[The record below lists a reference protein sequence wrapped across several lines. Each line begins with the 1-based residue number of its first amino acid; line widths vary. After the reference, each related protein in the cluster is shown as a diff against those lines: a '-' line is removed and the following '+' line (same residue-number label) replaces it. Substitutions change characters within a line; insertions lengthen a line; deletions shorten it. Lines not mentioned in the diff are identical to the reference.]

1 MYFTKVELQN
11 FGIYKGTHEMCL
23 SNNIGNRNITL
34 VGGLNGRGKTTFHD
48 AILIALYGKQA
59 LKYIQEKARSYDK
72 LLLDHINKHAKNE
85 ETYVAVSIC
94 LDDGTNIRV
103 KRVWSAKGK
112 KLEQETVVEKNG
124 AIDKY
129 LGESWSYYIEEILPF
144 GIARFFFFNNEKI
157 TQLADDTSFEQ
168 IKNSI
173 KSAIGVSTI
182 EKAIE
187 HADEVIRR
195 KKSALAAFEHSEENV
210 GYQEVEKQIEDI
222 DTRLAEATK
231 QANELERRCET
242 LAATLEAKEK
252 EFWSSGGD
260 LSRNRDAIKSEMQKI
275 SSEVDRV
282 HEEIMQLAVDAST
295 PLFLCRN
302 LVSQSYNVEL
312 SSQQSEAKLYSD
324 RIIVNLHQQ
333 IMDRLSDCGLNPADL
348 DAVKHIINDVL
359 VGHLPEEGT
368 AEPAKNMSA
377 TSMLLYQR
385 LIAEVFQKITQR
397 IKTLVNH
404 VDAHESELMSLD
416 AHLGAAD
423 EKTLAMQ
430 LFDAL
435 KSIEAEKAIADS
447 TYQKNL
453 DQIESLKHQR
463 DVLVAKRI
471 QLIKTIAE
479 KEHSNDD
486 NARIVKYAAMS
497 IEVLNEFKVRL
508 QREKVAKLSSTAT
521 HCFRELVQ
529 KESLVS
535 EIRIDS
541 ATLDVTILDFDGNEL
556 LKSQLSAG
564 EQQMFAVAI
573 VWALALTSGY
583 KAPVIIDTPMA
594 RLDSSH
600 RANFVTKYLPAASSQ
615 VMVLSTDE
623 EVYGRYL
630 DLIRDNVVDYYTL
643 LYREEEQCT
652 SIVHGY
658 FGEV

>member
-1 MYFTKVELQN
+1 
-11 FGIYKGTHEMCL
+11 
-23 SNNIGNRNITL
+23 
-34 VGGLNGRGKTTFHD
+34 
-48 AILIALYGKQA
+48 
-59 LKYIQEKARSYDK
+59 
-72 LLLDHINKHAKNE
+72 
-85 ETYVAVSIC
+85 
-94 LDDGTNIRV
+94 
-103 KRVWSAKGK
+103 
-112 KLEQETVVEKNG
+112 
-124 AIDKY
+124 
-129 LGESWSYYIEEILPF
+129 
-144 GIARFFFFNNEKI
+144 
-157 TQLADDTSFEQ
+157 
-168 IKNSI
+168 
-173 KSAIGVSTI
+173 
-182 EKAIE
+182 
-187 HADEVIRR
+187 
-195 KKSALAAFEHSEENV
+195 
-210 GYQEVEKQIEDI
+210 
-222 DTRLAEATK
+222 
-231 QANELERRCET
+231 
-242 LAATLEAKEK
+242 
-252 EFWSSGGD
+252 
-260 LSRNRDAIKSEMQKI
+260 MQKI
-275 SSEVDRV
+275 SSEVARV
-282 HEEIMQLAVDAST
+282 QEEIMQLAVDAST
-295 PLFLCRN
+295 PLFMCRN
-302 LVSQSYNVEL
+302 LVSQSYDVEL

-333 IMDRLSDCGLNPADL
+333 IMDRLADCGLSSADL
-348 DAVKHIINDVL
+348 NAVKLIINDVL
-359 VGHLPEEGT
+359 VGHLPENT
-368 AEPAKNMSA
+368 SNEPIKNMSA
-377 TSMLLYQR
+377 TSMMLYQR

-397 IKTLVNH
+397 IDALVNH
-404 VDAHESELMSLD
+404 VDAQESELMSLD

-447 TYQKNL
+447 DYQRHL
-453 DQIESLKHQR
+453 DQIESLKRQR
-463 DVLVAKRI
+463 EMLVAKRI
-471 QLIKTIAE
+471 QLIKAIAE
-479 KEHSNDD
+479 KEHANDD

-497 IEVLNEFKVRL
+497 IEVLSEFKVRL

-521 HCFRELVQ
+521 NCFRELVQ

-541 ATLDVTILDFDGNEL
+541 TTLDVTIIDIDGKEL

-623 EVYGRYL
+623 EIYGRYL
-630 DLIRDNVVDYYTL
+630 DLVRDNVVDYYTL

>member
-1 MYFTKVELQN
+1 MYFTKVELHN
-11 FGIYKGTHEMCL
+11 FGIYKGTHEMSL
-23 SNNIGNRNITL
+23 TDQIGNRNITL

-48 AILIALYGKQA
+48 SILIALYGKQA

-72 LLLDHINKHAKNE
+72 LLLDHINKHATDD
-85 ETYVAVSIC
+85 ETYVAVSLC
-94 LDDGTNIRV
+94 LDDGTLLRV
-103 KRVWSAKGK
+103 KRSWTAKGK
-112 KLEQETVVEKNG
+112 KVEQQTIVEKDG
-124 AIDKY
+124 VVDKY

-168 IKNSI
+168 IKSSI

-187 HADEVIRR
+187 HTDEVIRR
-195 KKSALAAFEHSEENV
+195 KKNALAAFENSEENV
-210 GYQEVEKQIEDI
+210 GYQEVEKQIADI
-222 DTRLAEATK
+222 DARLAEATK
-231 QANELERRCET
+231 QANELERKCET

-260 LSRNRDAIKSEMQKI
+260 LSRNRDAIKLEMQRI
-275 SSEVDRV
+275 SLEVQRV
-282 HEEIMQLAVDAST
+282 QEDILQMAVDAST
-295 PLFLCRN
+295 PLFMCRD
-302 LVSQSYNVEL
+302 LVT
-312 SSQQSEAKLYSD
+312 QSEAKLYSD

-333 IMDRLSDCGLNPADL
+333 ILARLVECGLSKSDL
-348 DAVKHIINDVL
+348 RTVQDIINEVL
-359 VGHLPEEGT
+359 VGHIPESATKET
-368 AEPAKNMSA
+368 VKNMSA
-377 TSMLLYQR
+377 TSMMLYQR
-385 LIAEVFQKITQR
+385 LIAEVFQNITQR
-397 IKTLVNH
+397 IDSLVNH
-404 VDAHESELMSLD
+404 VDAQESELMSLD

-435 KSIEAEKAIADS
+435 KSIEGEKALADAE
-447 TYQKNL
+447 YQRQL
-453 DQIESLKHQR
+453 DSIESLKRQR
-463 DVLVAKRI
+463 EMLVAKRI
-471 QLIKTIAE
+471 QLIKAIAE
-479 KEHSNDD
+479 KEHANDD

-497 IEVLNEFKVRL
+497 IEVLREFKVRL

-521 HCFRELVQ
+521 NCFRELVE
-529 KESLVS
+529 KDSLVS
-535 EIRIDS
+535 EIKIDPT
-541 ATLDVTILDFDGNEL
+541 TLDVTILDLDGNEL

-630 DLIRDNVVDYYTL
+630 DLVRDNVVDYYTL

>member
-23 SNNIGNRNITL
+23 TDKVGNRNITL

-85 ETYVAVSIC
+85 ETYVAVSLC
-94 LDDGTNIRV
+94 LDDGTDIRV

-112 KLEQETVVEKNG
+112 KIEQETIVEKNG
-124 AIDKY
+124 VVDKY

-168 IKNSI
+168 IKSSI
-173 KSAIGVSTI
+173 KSAIGVSAI

-195 KKSALAAFEHSEENV
+195 KKSALAAFEKSEENV

-222 DTRLAEATK
+222 DARLAEATK
-231 QANELERRCET
+231 QANELEKKCET
-242 LAATLEAKEK
+242 LAATLEVKEK

-260 LSRNRDAIKSEMQKI
+260 LSRNRDAIKLEMQKI
-275 SSEVDRV
+275 SSEVARV
-282 HEEIMQLAVDAST
+282 QEEIMQLAVDAST
-295 PLFLCRN
+295 PLFMCRN
-302 LVSQSYNVEL
+302 LVSQSYDVEL

-333 IMDRLSDCGLNPADL
+333 IMDRLADCGLSSADL
-348 DAVKHIINDVL
+348 NAVKLIINDVL
-359 VGHLPEEGT
+359 VGHLPENT
-368 AEPAKNMSA
+368 SNEPIKNMSA
-377 TSMLLYQR
+377 TSMMLYQR

-397 IKTLVNH
+397 IDALVNH
-404 VDAHESELMSLD
+404 VDAQESELMSLD

-447 TYQKNL
+447 DYQRHL
-453 DQIESLKHQR
+453 DQIESLKRQR
-463 DVLVAKRI
+463 EMLVAKRI
-471 QLIKTIAE
+471 QLIKAIAE
-479 KEHSNDD
+479 KEHANDD

-497 IEVLNEFKVRL
+497 IEVLSEFKVRL

-521 HCFRELVQ
+521 NCFRELVQ

-541 ATLDVTILDFDGNEL
+541 TTLDVTIIDIDGKEL

-623 EVYGRYL
+623 EIYGRYL
-630 DLIRDNVVDYYTL
+630 DLVRDNVVDYYTL